1 MLVNMNKYI
10 NEYINSIE
18 IVHSLGYILSG
29 FIIFILGKIAYK
41 MLYPSINIQDEL
53 VEKDNFAFIISYVGY
68 FAALIIVI
76 GGAIIGET
84 AGFITD
90 ILQIF
95 SYGIIAIL
103 LLLLSAWISNKV
115 ILNKFDLKK
124 EIITDQNEGAGVI
137 EAAIYI
143 ANGLVLYGAL
153 IGESETL
160 IAGISTF
167 IIYWIL
173 GNIVLILASKVFIAW
188 MGYDIHNEVEKDN
201 VAAGVSFS
209 GAILAIG
216 IITMNAILDPF
227 LDWTTTLIDISLQ
240 TLLGCLLLPIM
251 RLFAD
256 KILLTG
262 RKLTDEIINQEKPN
276 IGAGLME
283 AFAYIAAAILITWS
297 I

>member
-1 MLVNMNKYI
+1 MNKYI

>member
-1 MLVNMNKYI
+1 MNKYI

-18 IVHSLGYILSG
+18 IVHSFGYILSG
-29 FIIFILGKIAYK
+29 FVIFILGKIAYK
-41 MLYPSINIQDEL
+41 MLHPSINIQDEL

-68 FAALIIVI
+68 FTALIIVI

-167 IIYWIL
+167 IIYWVL

-256 KILLTG
+256 KILLPG

>member
-1 MLVNMNKYI
+1 M

-18 IVHSLGYILSG
+18 IVHSFGYIISG

-41 MLYPSINIQDEL
+41 MLHPKINIQDEL

>member
-1 MLVNMNKYI
+1 MEKYI
-10 NEYINSIE
+10 NIIE
-18 IVHSLGYILSG
+18 IYHSLGYIISG

-41 MLYPSINIQDEL
+41 MLNPKINIQDEL

-68 FAALIIVI
+68 FTALIIVI
-76 GGAIIGET
+76 GGAIIGESY
-84 AGFITD
+84 GFITD
-90 ILQIF
+90 IQHVFI
-95 SYGIIAIL
+95 YGIIAIA
-103 LLLLSAWISNKV
+103 LLLLSIWISNKV

-124 EIITDQNEGAGVI
+124 EIITDENEGAGVI
-137 EAAIYI
+137 EASIYI
-143 ANGLVLYGAL
+143 ANGLILYGAL

-160 IAGISTF
+160 ISGILTF
-167 IIYWIL
+167 LIYWII
-173 GNIVLILASKVFIAW
+173 GNIVLIIGSKVFIAW
-188 MGYDIHNEVEKDN
+188 MGYDIHNQIEKDN

-216 IITMNAILDPF
+216 IITMNAVLDPF

-256 KILLTG
+256 KILLPG

-283 AFAYIAAAILITWS
+283 AFAYIGAAILITWS

>member
-1 MLVNMNKYI
+1 M

-18 IVHSLGYILSG
+18 IVHSFGYILSG
-29 FIIFILGKIAYK
+29 FVIFILGKIAYK
-41 MLYPSINIQDEL
+41 MLHPSINIQDEL

-68 FAALIIVI
+68 FTALIIVI

>member
-1 MLVNMNKYI
+1 MEKYI
-10 NEYINSIE
+10 NIIE
-18 IVHSLGYILSG
+18 IYHSLGYIISG

-41 MLYPSINIQDEL
+41 MLNPKINIQDEL

-68 FAALIIVI
+68 FTALIIVI
-76 GGAIIGET
+76 GGAIIGESY
-84 AGFITD
+84 GFITD
-90 ILQIF
+90 IQHIF
-95 SYGIIAIL
+95 IYGIIAIA
-103 LLLLSAWISNKV
+103 LLLLSVWISNKV

-124 EIITDQNEGAGVI
+124 EIITDENEGAGVI
-137 EAAIYI
+137 EASIYI
-143 ANGLVLYGAL
+143 ANGLILYGAL

-160 IAGISTF
+160 ISGILTF
-167 IIYWIL
+167 LIYWII
-173 GNIVLILASKVFIAW
+173 GNIVLVIGSKVFIAW
-188 MGYDIHNEVEKDN
+188 MGYDIHNEIEKDN

-256 KILLTG
+256 KILLPG

-283 AFAYIAAAILITWS
+283 AFAYIGAAILITWS

>member
-1 MLVNMNKYI
+1 MNKYI

-18 IVHSLGYILSG
+18 IVHSFGYILSG
-29 FIIFILGKIAYK
+29 FVIFILGKIAYK
-41 MLYPSINIQDEL
+41 MLHPSINIQDEL

-68 FAALIIVI
+68 FTALIIVI

-256 KILLTG
+256 KILLPG

>member
-1 MLVNMNKYI
+1 M
-10 NEYINSIE
+10 NEYINIIE
-18 IVHSLGYILSG
+18 IYHSLGYIISG

-41 MLYPSINIQDEL
+41 MLHPSINIQDEL

-68 FAALIIVI
+68 FTALIIVI
-76 GGAIIGET
+76 GGAIIGESY
-84 AGFITD
+84 GFITD
-90 ILQIF
+90 IQHIF
-95 SYGIIAIL
+95 IYGIIAIA
-103 LLLLSAWISNKV
+103 LLLLSVWISNKV

-124 EIITDQNEGAGVI
+124 EIITDENEGAGVI
-137 EAAIYI
+137 EASIYI
-143 ANGLVLYGAL
+143 ANGLILYGAL

-160 IAGISTF
+160 ISGILTF
-167 IIYWIL
+167 LIYWII
-173 GNIVLILASKVFIAW
+173 GNIVLIIGSKVFIAW
-188 MGYDIHNEVEKDN
+188 MGYDIHNQVEKDN

-240 TLLGCLLLPIM
+240 TLLGCLLLPVM

-256 KILLTG
+256 KILLPG

-283 AFAYIAAAILITWS
+283 AFAYIGAAILITWS

>member
-1 MLVNMNKYI
+1 M
-10 NEYINSIE
+10 NEYINIIE
-18 IVHSLGYILSG
+18 IYHSLGYIISG

-41 MLYPSINIQDEL
+41 MLNPKINIQDEL

-68 FAALIIVI
+68 FTALIIVI
-76 GGAIIGET
+76 GGAIIGESY
-84 AGFITD
+84 GFITD
-90 ILQIF
+90 IQHIF
-95 SYGIIAIL
+95 IYGIIAIA
-103 LLLLSAWISNKV
+103 LLLLSVWISNKV

-124 EIITDQNEGAGVI
+124 EIITDENEGAGVI
-137 EAAIYI
+137 EASIYI
-143 ANGLVLYGAL
+143 ANGLILYGAL

-160 IAGISTF
+160 ISGILTF
-167 IIYWIL
+167 LIYWII
-173 GNIVLILASKVFIAW
+173 GNIVLIIGSKVFIAW
-188 MGYDIHNEVEKDN
+188 MGYDIHNQIEKDN

-216 IITMNAILDPF
+216 IITMNAVLDPF

-256 KILLTG
+256 KILLPG

-283 AFAYIAAAILITWS
+283 AFAYIGAAILITWS

>member
-1 MLVNMNKYI
+1 M
-10 NEYINSIE
+10 NEYINIIE
-18 IVHSLGYILSG
+18 IYHSLGYIISG

-41 MLYPSINIQDEL
+41 MLNPKINIQDEL

-68 FAALIIVI
+68 FTALIIVI
-76 GGAIIGET
+76 GGAIIGESY
-84 AGFITD
+84 GFITD
-90 ILQIF
+90 IQHIF
-95 SYGIIAIL
+95 IYGIIAIA
-103 LLLLSAWISNKV
+103 LLLLSVWISNKV

-124 EIITDQNEGAGVI
+124 EIITDENEGAGVI
-137 EAAIYI
+137 EASIYI
-143 ANGLVLYGAL
+143 ANGLILYGAL

-160 IAGISTF
+160 ISGILTF
-167 IIYWIL
+167 LIYWII
-173 GNIVLILASKVFIAW
+173 GNIVLIIGSKVFIAW
-188 MGYDIHNEVEKDN
+188 MGYDIHNQIEKDN

-256 KILLTG
+256 KILLPG

-283 AFAYIAAAILITWS
+283 AFAYIGAAILITWS

>member
-1 MLVNMNKYI
+1 MNKYI

-18 IVHSLGYILSG
+18 IVHSFGYILSG
-29 FIIFILGKIAYK
+29 FVIFILGKIAYK
-41 MLYPSINIQDEL
+41 MLHPSINIQDEL

-68 FAALIIVI
+68 FTALIIVI

-251 RLFAD
+251 RIFAD

>member
-1 MLVNMNKYI
+1 M

-18 IVHSLGYILSG
+18 IVHSFGYILSG
-29 FIIFILGKIAYK
+29 FVIFILGKIAYK
-41 MLYPSINIQDEL
+41 MLHPSINIQDEL

-68 FAALIIVI
+68 FTALIIVI

-103 LLLLSAWISNKV
+103 LLLLSAWISNEV

-188 MGYDIHNEVEKDN
+188 MGYDIHNQIEKDN

-256 KILLTG
+256 KILLPG

>member
-1 MLVNMNKYI
+1 MLVNMNQYI
-10 NEYINSIE
+10 NEYINIIE
-18 IVHSLGYILSG
+18 IYHSLGYIISG

-41 MLYPSINIQDEL
+41 MLNPKINIQDEL

-68 FAALIIVI
+68 FTALIIVI
-76 GGAIIGET
+76 GGAIIGESY
-84 AGFITD
+84 GFITD
-90 ILQIF
+90 IQHIF
-95 SYGIIAIL
+95 IYGIIAIA
-103 LLLLSAWISNKV
+103 LLLLSVWISNKV

-124 EIITDQNEGAGVI
+124 EIITDENEGAGVI
-137 EAAIYI
+137 EASIYI
-143 ANGLVLYGAL
+143 ANGLILYGAL

-160 IAGISTF
+160 ISGILTF
-167 IIYWIL
+167 LIYWII
-173 GNIVLILASKVFIAW
+173 GNIVLIIGSKVFIAW
-188 MGYDIHNEVEKDN
+188 MGYDIHNQIEKDN

-216 IITMNAILDPF
+216 IITMNAVLDPF

-256 KILLTG
+256 KILLPG

-283 AFAYIAAAILITWS
+283 AFAYIGAAILITWS